1 MAGPEGLEKATI
13 QVPFAGGLDLRA
25 HPHLVEAPR
34 LLRALDVEPDGVGG
48 LRLRKPYAD
57 GGAVLLEGGALADVR
72 KAYAYGDE
80 LLVFTK
86 DALRSWSST
95 LSKWAN
101 RGTHLA
107 VKVEETTRFANPNDQ
122 VFADRAQ
129 FGGLI
134 VYVWSEV
141 DAGGATRSCYLAAID
156 ATTKATV
163 IAPTSFGAG
172 CDRPRVV
179 ATDSNILVFWVDAG
193 GVKAAAINTA
203 SPSFTTSG
211 ATSVSSKDAHYDVLQ
226 DPTDDDT
233 AVLVV
238 RNGTATA
245 YDLARVTD
253 ALGVT
258 TSTKTR
264 TCNGVI
270 ALACSPSGVLLV
282 ARQAGASADE
292 IRGDLVTA
300 STLVDTGSVDV
311 AIGSAGTSTINHLTA
326 AFQSVTTGGQYR
338 AYVFWSIDEAT
349 DIGTTPAFELKSNWI
364 NTAGATGSEGVFLL
378 RQGIVARAFDHG
390 GSVYLWT
397 AFAGESY
404 APSGTL
410 LSIQAQYQNSYFLH
424 RDDGELVTKAAWHR
438 AAGFGYYGAAGLA
451 RGHLPGVALVSG
463 TTGYAW
469 CGIER
474 RLVTTLNKV
483 GRTYAA
489 RAPRDVVFTFDSDDA
504 RRVAQLG
511 RTLYITGGMPMM
523 YDGESIVEVGFQV
536 YPWMTAAS
544 AAGGGGAAVPAGKYS
559 LQATRRWDNAA
570 GEVER
575 STTATKVQVTLAGT
589 DRIDLEVDTLQVT
602 RKQGSRRAPALEGW
616 RTRVN
621 PASTDAPYYLVTGKD
636 PAVTAGDNSYLEN
649 GPAIGALSVPDNL
662 TDAQLLTKEQHP
674 ENGRR
679 VPRFA
684 PPGATIILASDTRLF
699 LAGVP
704 GEPTRVWYS
713 LLRNE
718 GELAAF
724 NSLLSFELPAGAGA
738 ITALAL
744 WQETLVVFTA
754 SAVYAVPGEGYS
766 NLLGTGLNY
775 GPTRLVSVDVGAL
788 SHDTV
793 ALTSGGVVFFSRK
806 GWYRLN
812 GGWGLDYIGERV
824 EEYNSDTWVAAQVV
838 ESQHQVRVLSTSRML
853 VWDYS
858 VGEAGE
864 WFEWSQTGGRGLA
877 MWRGTPVLVD
887 SAVKTQQSAFTSAI
901 YKIDVEMQ
909 FHFSGPQGFARV
921 KRILALG
928 EYKAQHE
935 LRIRVGRDYQGSYDD
950 DRQKLFAGLTVGNPV
965 QLEHRPS
972 QPRASSFRVRVTVE
986 NAPGVDAITLTS
998 LALEVGLKPGLSK
1011 RLPATQK
1018 Q

>member
-107 VKVEETTRFANPNDQ
+107 VKVEEATRFANPNDQ
-122 VFADRAQ
+122 AFADRAQ
-129 FGGLI
+129 VSGLI

-141 DAGGATRSCYLAAID
+141 DPGGATWSLYLAAID

-179 ATDSNILVFWVDAG
+179 ATASNILVFWVDG
-193 GVKAAAINTA
+193 TGLKAKAVNPA

-211 ATSVSSKDAHYDVLQ
+211 ATSVSSKDAHYDVVK
-226 DPTDDDT
+226 DPNADT
-233 AVLVV
+233 VVGVV
-238 RNGTATA
+238 RNNTATA
-245 YDLARVTD
+245 YDAFRLSS
-253 ALGVT
+253 ALGLT

-264 TCNGVI
+264 TCNGVV
-270 ALACSPSGVLLV
+270 AVACSPGGTTLV
-282 ARQAGASADE
+282 ARQAGVSADE
-292 IRGDLVTA
+292 IRGDLVTTSSLA
-300 STLVDTGSVDV
+300 DTASVDV
-311 AIGSAGTSTINHLTA
+311 AIGTAGTSTINHLTA

-338 AYVFWSIDEAT
+338 AHVFWSNDE
-349 DIGTTPAFELKSNWI
+349 TTALSLAFWLTSNWI
-364 NTAGATGSEGVFLL
+364 DTAAATGTAAAL
-378 RQGIVARAFDHG
+378 RFGLGLASRAFDHDG
-390 GSVYLWT
+390 RVYVWT

-404 APSGTL
+404 ASSGTIL
-410 LSIQAQYQNSYFLH
+410 GIQAQYQNSYFLF
-424 RDDGELVTKAAWHR
+424 RDDGELVSKAAWHR
-438 AAGFGYYGAAGLA
+438 AAGLGYYGGAGLA

-483 GRTYAA
+483 GRTYGA
-489 RAPRDVVFTFDSDDA
+489 RAPRDVVFTFDSDAA

-511 RTLYITGGMPMM
+511 RTLYISGGMMM
-523 YDGESIVEVGFQV
+523 QYDGEGVTEVGFQV
-536 YPWMTAAS
+536 YPWATAAS
-544 AAGGGGAAVPAGKYS
+544 AAGGGGAAIPAGAYS
-559 LQATRRWDNAA
+559 LRVTRRWDNAA

-575 STTATKVQVTLAGT
+575 STAATGVQVTLAGT

-602 RKQGSRRAPALEGW
+602 RKQGSRRDAALEGW

-621 PASTDAPYYLVTGKD
+621 PASTDSPYYLVTGKD
-636 PAVTAGDNSYLEN
+636 PAVTTGDNAYVEN
-649 GPAIGALSVPDNL
+649 DPTAIAATIVDNL

-684 PPGATIILASDTRLF
+684 PPGASIVLASDTRLF

-704 GEPTRVWYS
+704 GEPSRVWYS

-718 GELAAF
+718 GEVAAF

-738 ITALAL
+738 VTALAL

-754 SAVYAVPGEGYS
+754 SAIYAVPGEGYS

-775 GPTRLVSVDVGAL
+775 GPTRLVSVDIGAL

-793 ALTSGGVVFFSRK
+793 ALTPGGVVFFSRK

-838 ESQHQVRVLSTSRML
+838 EAQHQVRVLSTSRML

-921 KRILALG
+921 KRLVALG
-928 EYKAQHE
+928 EFKATHE